1 MMTRRTLL
9 SAAASAWAAGFS
21 RPLGLNLYTVRTL
34 LANDAAA
41 TYKALG
47 AAGITELE
55 LRPPNLVQHA
65 AMIRDAGMKP
75 VHMFIEPA
83 IVTGAWEEWRGF
95 MAATAAKFQ
104 MPAPP
109 AGGPQ
114 PELEEMI
121 ELARKHGVKRIG
133 LSMLLPGERERAV
146 DRINA
151 AAQTCAGS
159 GVELYYH
166 NHAFEFQGEPGK
178 RYIDVLRRRLDPRV
192 RMEIDV
198 FWVAA
203 GGDDPAKVLR
213 SFRGRVRSVHL
224 KDIARDAPRVA
235 SEVEMPPS
243 AFKEAGAGRLQWRAI
258 LRAAADAGVEH
269 YLIEQD
275 FTPGDPLESV
285 RRSVQFL
292 RGVEL

>member
-1 MMTRRTLL
+1 MTRRIFL
-9 SAAASAWAAGFS
+9 SAAAPAWAAGFQK
-21 RPLGLNLYTVRTL
+21 PLGLNLYTVRTL
-34 LANDAAA
+34 LAKDPAA
-41 TYKALG
+41 TYRALG

-55 LRPPNLVQHA
+55 VRPPNLIQHA

-75 VHMFIEPA
+75 VHMFIESA

-95 MAATAAKFQ
+95 MAAMAAKYKI
-104 MPAPP
+104 PAPAAP
-109 AGGPQ
+109 AAQ
-114 PELEEMI
+114 PKLEEMI
-121 ELARKHGVKRIG
+121 ELARRHGVKRIG
-133 LSMLLPGERERAV
+133 LSMLLPNERQSAV
-146 DRINA
+146 EKINA
-151 AAQTCAGS
+151 AAEACAGS

-166 NHAFEFQGEPGK
+166 NHAFEFQGAPGK
-178 RYIDVLRRRLDPRV
+178 RYIDVLRSRLDPRV
-192 RMEIDV
+192 RMEIDL

-203 GGDDPAKVLR
+203 GGDDPEKVLR

-224 KDIARDAPRVA
+224 KDIAPDAPLVA

-243 AFKEAGAGRLQWRAI
+243 AFKEAGAGRLKWPVI

-275 FTPGDPLESV
+275 FTPGDPLQSV